1 MEPSV
6 PGELEFMMKPVQ
18 KHFSTSD
25 WDFSG
30 IQWMLDTSNYVDPP
44 AALKI
49 SYMNLL
55 ALLKQSSVGMP
66 LPEGMIETYF
76 KHTASTSGQAAG
88 WIYFRNQSA
97 DGGTGSTSFY
107 RIQLWGSVPGEN
119 QPIDMAR
126 LQRGTSVIEVKT
138 LNPPIYPYQWE
149 RVRVKFWVYAGVLFV
164 SLEKYVVSGEGGAW
178 VKLCTDWNDPQNAWA
193 NSSINRVGV
202 CSLYTYPCLFDVT
215 KIYRRVS

>member
-1 MEPSV
+1 MIQ
-6 PGELEFMMKPVQ
+6 PVK

-25 WDFSG
+25 WDFSVG
-30 IQWMLDTSNYVDPP
+30 TWLLDTSDYVDPP
-44 AALKI
+44 AALRLSGTGI
-49 SYMNLL
+49 I

-76 KHTASTSGQAAG
+76 KHKAATSTTISG
-88 WIYFRNQSA
+88 WIFFRNQSP
-97 DGGTGSTSFY
+97 DGGTGSSNFY
-107 RIQLWGSVPGEN
+107 KIQLWGSVTGDG
-119 QPIDMAR
+119 QPLDKAR
-126 LQRGTSVIEVKT
+126 LLRGSTIIEEKT
-138 LNPPIYPYQWE
+138 LDPPIQPYTWE

-193 NSSINRVGV
+193 TSSINRVGML
-202 CSLYTYPCLFDVT
+202 SLWNPPDLYDVT